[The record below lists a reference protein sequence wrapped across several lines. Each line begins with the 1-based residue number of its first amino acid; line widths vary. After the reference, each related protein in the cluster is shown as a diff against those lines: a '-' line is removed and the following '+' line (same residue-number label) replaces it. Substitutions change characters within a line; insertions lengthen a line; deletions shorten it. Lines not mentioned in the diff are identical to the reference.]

1 MKILA
6 LDISSTTIGVCYDG
20 QPRETWKLKS
30 DDIASRCQQARNLLT
45 GQLETTPDVD
55 FVVFEEPV
63 GKFIKAII
71 PQACVQGAVLALLSE
86 RNLAWKKI
94 APAAA
99 KRALTGKGNAKKD
112 AMIAA
117 ANRATNMTLDE
128 HQADAYG
135 LWWAALQIRAERV
148 AA

>member
-20 QPRETWKLKS
+20 QPGETWKLKG
-30 DDIASRCQQARNLLT
+30 DDIASRCQQARHLLT
-45 GQLETTPDVD
+45 RQLEATPDID
-55 FVVFEEPV
+55 FIVFEEPV

-86 RNLAWKKI
+86 RGLAWKKI

-99 KRALTGKGNAKKD
+99 KKTLTGKGNATKD

-117 ANRATNMTLDE
+117 AKLATGRDLDE

-135 LWWAALQIRAERV
+135 LWRAACALRV
-148 AA
+148 KVAI